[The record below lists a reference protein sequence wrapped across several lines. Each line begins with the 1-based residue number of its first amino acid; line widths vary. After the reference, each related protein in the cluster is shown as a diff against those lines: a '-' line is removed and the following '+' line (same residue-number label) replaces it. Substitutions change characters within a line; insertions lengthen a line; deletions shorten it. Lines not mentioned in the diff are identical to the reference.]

1 MTGRVEGKRALVT
14 GGARGIGRACAR
26 RLAEEGADV
35 AVIDVA
41 SDVPTVPYA
50 GARREQ
56 LESARA
62 EIATLGRRAIAR
74 VADVTKSESIDSVV
88 AEMVSSWGGV
98 DILVAAAG
106 IDSWG
111 NAWELDESIWQRM
124 IDVNLGG
131 VWRAAKAVSPAMIR
145 QKSGTMVFIGSVLS
159 HRSNR
164 LFAHYTAAKHGVL
177 GLARAFA
184 LELGPYMVRVN
195 SVAPTVVRTDMV
207 INQAYLDM
215 VGGHPG
221 TTEEETRDLYL
232 ARRALP
238 VPWVEPVDIANA
250 VLFLASD
257 EARYITGISLPVDLG
272 SLLK

>member
-1 MTGRVEGKRALVT
+1 MAGRLAGKRALIT

-26 RLAEEGADV
+26 RMAEEGADV
-35 AVIDVA
+35 AVVDIA
-41 SDVPTVPYA
+41 GAIPTVPYA
-50 GARREQ
+50 LARPEQ
-56 LESARA
+56 LDSIRA
-62 EIATLGRRAIAR
+62 EIEGLGRRAISRA
-74 VADVTKSESIDSVV
+74 ADVTKSESLDAVV
-88 AEMVSSWGGV
+88 AEMVSGWGGV

-106 IDSWG
+106 IDSWA
-111 NAWELDESIWQRM
+111 NAWELDEAQWQRM

-145 QKSGTMVFIGSVLS
+145 QNSGAMVLIGSVLS
-159 HRSNR
+159 HRANK

-184 LELGPYMVRVN
+184 LALGPFMVRVN
-195 SVAPTVVRTDMV
+195 SVTPTVVPTDMV
-207 INQAYLDM
+207 MGQAYLDM
-215 VGGHPG
+215 MAGHPSA
-221 TTEEETRDLYL
+221 TVEEIRSLYL

>member
-14 GGARGIGRACAR
+14 GGARGIGRDCAR

-35 AVIDVA
+35 AIIDIA

-50 GARREQ
+50 GARPEQ
-56 LESARA
+56 LESIAA
-62 EIATLGRRAIAR
+62 EIAALGRQAMAR
-74 VADVTKSESIDSVV
+74 VADVSKSESIDAVV
-88 AEMVSSWGGV
+88 AEMVSGWGGV

-111 NAWELDESIWQRM
+111 NAWELDESVWQRM

-145 QKSGTMVFIGSVLS
+145 QKSGSMVLIGSVLS
-159 HRSNR
+159 HRPNR

-184 LELGPYMVRVN
+184 LELGPYFVRVN
-195 SVAPTVVRTDMV
+195 CIAPTAVPTPMVTNQIYRDM
-207 INQAYLDM
+207 M
-215 VGGHPG
+215 GGHPG
-221 TTEEETRDLYL
+221 TTEEE
-232 ARRALP
+232 
-238 VPWVEPVDIANA
+238 
-250 VLFLASD
+250 
-257 EARYITGISLPVDLG
+257 
-272 SLLK
+272 